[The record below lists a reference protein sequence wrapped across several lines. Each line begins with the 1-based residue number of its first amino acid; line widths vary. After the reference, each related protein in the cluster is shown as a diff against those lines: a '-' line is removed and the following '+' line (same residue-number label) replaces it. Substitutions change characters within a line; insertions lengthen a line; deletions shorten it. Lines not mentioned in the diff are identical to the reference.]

1 MAYGSSR
8 RPAPYNYETPEQKAR
23 DQLRAQKT
31 IAGVTQRADQQAQ
44 SVAALTALAK
54 ATGVPMSQLPAG
66 GIHNGMSPADVQA
79 ATDRINGWVARQPGG
94 VPPRPTGA
102 QGPTGQ
108 PTMSQVATQN
118 LQGVGPAQ
126 PAAQTRTTPTGGT
139 ETLVQ
144 SESGPRWVASVGNAP
159 APNNL
164 NGQITRDPGGRT
176 VQVQSNP
183 IALRPTAPGQP
194 VATVAQNQAFYAN
207 PTSPA
212 GSLPPPTAKPWQPA
226 LGDYAYSTPAPAN
239 PMVSASVTKSTVSRP
254 VPTIPGLADVLA
266 KPSNSIP
273 GLPANADRA
282 DVLAN
287 ANADSAP
294 TTPPAPS
301 PIPNMPPITGL
312 NPAASKQPFNPDDD
326 DSEEAKRRLAIA
338 TGKAPPVPAP
348 YQF

>member
-23 DQLRAQKT
+23 DQLRSQKT
-31 IAGVTQRADQQAQ
+31 IAGVTQRALERQL
-44 SVAALTALAK
+44 VANPSLINESTPLTPVSALAK
-54 ATGVPMSQLPAG
+54 LAKESGIPANLLPAG
-66 GIHNGMSPADVQA
+66 GIHSGMSPQDVQA
-79 ATDRINGWVARQPGG
+79 ATDRINAWLSTQPSGT
-94 VPPRPTGA
+94 RGA

-118 LQGVGPAQ
+118 LQGAGPAQ

-144 SESGPRWVASVGNAP
+144 SESGPRWVASVSNAP

-212 GSLPPPTAKPWQPA
+212 GSLPPPTAKPWQPTP
-226 LGDYAYSTPAPAN
+226 GDYAYSTPAPPAN
-239 PMVSASVTKSTVSRP
+239 PMVSAS
-254 VPTIPGLADVLA
+254 
-266 KPSNSIP
+266 
-273 GLPANADRA
+273 
-282 DVLAN
+282 
-287 ANADSAP
+287 
-294 TTPPAPS
+294 TTPTVPS
-301 PIPNMPPITGL
+301 PIPNMPPITWL